1 MHADRRTKLHNRAQG
16 IIFHALLLALVVALA
31 WLSTRHA
38 LDFDW
43 TAAKRNSISAPT
55 VELLRRI
62 DGPVAVT
69 AYATDVPARRD
80 QIAKVVG
87 RYAAV
92 KADLTLAFVD
102 PNTVPDKV
110 RELGL
115 TSDGTLVIEH
125 GGRTEKVAPDFRGGY
140 PESDLTNA
148 LQRLVR
154 GGERYLAFL
163 EGHGERRFDGQ
174 ANHDLSGF
182 GRLLSERGLKLTHLN
197 LASAQRVPDN
207 VAVVVIAGPQSDLLP
222 LEQTILSDWVAKG
235 GNLLWLGEPL
245 DGRKGLH
252 GLGPLAAQ
260 LGLTFLDGVI
270 VDPRAQVLGSPDPR
284 LVIVDSYQ
292 PAPFTKGFEL
302 TTVWPLATGIDFVEK
317 DGWTVRPFAQS
328 LGEAWLETGKVEG
341 VIKLDPGKDRAG
353 PITLGVYLAR
363 PRTTSS
369 SGVGAPGEQ
378 RVVVTA
384 DGDFLADQF
393 AGNGGNLDLGLNIL
407 SWLAQDDDFININ
420 VKETPDATLA
430 LGEDAHLAIA
440 IGFLLVLPLLL
451 VAAGVTIWWR
461 RRRG

>member
-1 MHADRRTKLHNRAQG
+1 MHADRRTKLHLRAQG
-16 IIFHALLLALVVALA
+16 IIFHALFAALVVALA
-31 WLSTRHA
+31 WLSTRYA
-38 LDFDW
+38 TDLDW

-55 VELLRRI
+55 VELLGRI
-62 DGPVAVT
+62 QGPIAVT
-69 AYATDVPARRD
+69 AYATNNPARRD
-80 QIAKVVG
+80 LIAKVIG
-87 RYAAV
+87 RYQAA
-92 KADLTLAFVD
+92 KPDLSLAFVD

-125 GGRTEKVAPDFRGGY
+125 AGRSEKVAPDFRGGY

-174 ANHDLSGF
+174 ANHDVSGF
-182 GRLLSERGLKLTHLN
+182 GRLLTERGLKLTYLN
-197 LASAQRVPDN
+197 LASTQRVPDN
-207 VAVVVIAGPQSDLLP
+207 VAVLVVAGPQTDLLP
-222 LEQTILSDWVAKG
+222 LERTLIAEWVAKG
-235 GNLLWLGEPL
+235 GNLLWLAEPL
-245 DGRKGLH
+245 DGKHDLG
-252 GLGPLAAQ
+252 GLGALAQQ
-260 LGLTFLDGVI
+260 LGLTFLPGVI

-292 PAPFTKGFEL
+292 PAPFTKDFDL
-302 TTVWPLATGIDFVEK
+302 TTVFPLATGIDFVEK

-341 VIKLDPGKDRAG
+341 VIQLDAGKDRAG

-363 PRTTSS
+363 PRAT
-369 SGVGAPGEQ
+369 GGEQ
-378 RVVVTA
+378 RVVALA

-393 AGNGGNLDLGLNIL
+393 AGNGGNLDLGLNIV

-420 VKETPDATLA
+420 VRETPDATLA
-430 LGEDAHLAIA
+430 LDERTHLILAV
-440 IGFLLVLPLLL
+440 GFLLALPLLL